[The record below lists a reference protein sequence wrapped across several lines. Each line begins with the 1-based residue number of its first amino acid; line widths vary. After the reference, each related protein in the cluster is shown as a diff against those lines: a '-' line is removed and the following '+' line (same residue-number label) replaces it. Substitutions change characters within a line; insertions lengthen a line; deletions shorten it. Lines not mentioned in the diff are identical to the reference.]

1 MALLTANRLTLLEL
15 AKRTKNDQVVA
26 IAEILSRT
34 NTMLSDA
41 PYVRAND
48 TTSHTTTKRHYLP
61 AGSWRKINQGVA
73 VESSQTT
80 QVTEGIGMLEAYS
93 RVDSELVNISPNGP
107 AFRLSEDLAFIE
119 GMSQTLSTALLY
131 STTTGYPE
139 KFNGFSTRYAA
150 LTTKGT
156 SAVHNVHGCGSTS
169 TSISTS
175 VWIVQWGEAACHL
188 IYPRFAPNFGI
199 QVIDDGLLTVTDSS
213 GNPYKVYQTHFK
225 INVGLVVRDDRC
237 VQRVCNIKTTGSSNV
252 WSDDVMIRAIREM
265 PNQGAGAVIYANTT
279 VLSQMDIDAKDK
291 SNVYY
296 GPPDAWGRPTMF
308 FRGYPVRQMDA
319 IVDTE
324 SYIT

>member
-1 MALLTANRLTLLEL
+1 MALMTAQRLTLLEL
-15 AKRTKNDQVVA
+15 AKRTKENSIVA
-26 IAEILSRT
+26 IAEILNKT
-34 NTMLSDA
+34 NSMLGDA
-41 PYVRAND
+41 PYVQAND

-73 VESSQTT
+73 IESSQTT
-80 QVTEGIGMLEAYS
+80 QITEGIGMLEAYS
-93 RVDSELVNISPNGP
+93 RVDSALVDMSPDGR

-119 GMSQTLSTALLY
+119 GLSQTLATALVY
-131 STTTGYPE
+131 STVTGYPE

-169 TSISTS
+169 TSASAS
-175 VWIVQWGEAACHL
+175 VWIIQWGMDKVHL
-188 IYPRFAPNFGI
+188 IYPRNAPNFGI
-199 QVIDDGLLTVTDSS
+199 QVIDDGLLTVNDTS

-225 INVGLVVRDDRC
+225 INVGLCVRDDRSA
-237 VQRVCNIKTTGSSNV
+237 QRVCNIKTTGSTNI
-252 WSDDVMIRAIREM
+252 WSDDVMIRALREM

-279 VLSQMDIDAKDK
+279 VLSQMDIDSKDK
-291 SNVYY
+291 SNVQY

-308 FRGYPVRQMDA
+308 FRGFPVRQVDA
-319 IVDTE
+319 LLDTE

>member
-15 AKRTKNDQVVA
+15 AKRTRENQVVA
-26 IAEILSRT
+26 IAEILSKT
-34 NTMLSDA
+34 NTMLVDA
-41 PYVRAND
+41 PYVQAND

-61 AGSWRKINQGVA
+61 TGSWRRINSGVA
-73 VESSQTT
+73 TESSQTT
-80 QVTEGIGMLEAYS
+80 QITEGIGMLEAYS
-93 RVDSELVNISPNGP
+93 RVDSALVDMSPNGR

-119 GMSQTLSTALLY
+119 GMSQTLATALIY

-139 KFNGFSTRYAA
+139 KFNGLSTRYAT

-169 TSISTS
+169 PSLCAS
-175 VWIVQWGEAACHL
+175 VWIVQWGEDKVHL
-188 IYPRFAPNFGI
+188 IYPRNAANFGI
-199 QVIDDGLLTVTDSS
+199 QVIDDGLLTVSDSS

-225 INVGLVVRDDRC
+225 INVGLCVRDDRC
-237 VQRVCNIKTTGSSNV
+237 VQRVANIQTTGSTDL
-252 WSDDVMIRAIREM
+252 WSDDVMIRALREM

-291 SNVYY
+291 TNVYY

-308 FRGYPVRQMDA
+308 FRGYPVRQVDA
-319 IVDTE
+319 LLDTE
-324 SYIT
+324 SYIS